1 MKTNQTYKA
10 RLVARGWNQEPRQ
23 DCGSTFALVCRL
35 QSVRMVIAIAAVMD
49 WEVRQLDKET
59 AFLYADIE
67 KEVFVAEQPGFETND
82 NEKGLL
88 VIKLGKSLY
97 GLAQSPGNCFHTID
111 AVLISI
117 GFVPFKSDKCMY
129 IYNHDGVII
138 VFTLY
143 VDHRLVIRGSVQLLE
158 KIRSKLTEK
167 FKMTDMG
174 DISLMLGM
182 QITRAREKK
191 TFTISQEYT
200 TSILER
206 FGMANCKPVGA
217 PGFG

>member
-1 MKTNQTYKA
+1 M
-10 RLVARGWNQEPRQ
+10 GW
-23 DCGSTFALVCRL
+23 L
-35 QSVRMVIAIAAVMD
+35 
-49 WEVRQLDKET
+49 K
-59 AFLYADIE
+59 
-67 KEVFVAEQPGFETND
+67 
-82 NEKGLL
+82 
-88 VIKLGKSLY
+88 
-97 GLAQSPGNCFHTID
+97 SPGNWFHTID
-111 AVLISI
+111 PVLISI
-117 GFVPFKSDKCMY
+117 RFVPLKSDTSIY

-138 VFTLY
+138 IHTLY
-143 VDHRLVIRGSVQLLE
+143 VDDRLVIGCNIQLIE
-158 KIRSKLTEK
+158 KIRSKLMEK

>member
-1 MKTNQTYKA
+1 MGWLKA
-10 RLVARGWNQEPRQ
+10 LG
-23 DCGSTFALVCRL
+23 
-35 QSVRMVIAIAAVMD
+35 I
-49 WEVRQLDKET
+49 
-59 AFLYADIE
+59 
-67 KEVFVAEQPGFETND
+67 GFIT
-82 NEKGLL
+82 
-88 VIKLGKSLY
+88 
-97 GLAQSPGNCFHTID
+97 
-111 AVLISI
+111 LIPFFNSI
-117 GFVPFKSDKCMY
+117 GFVPLKSDTCIY

-138 VFTLY
+138 ILTLC
-143 VDHRLVIRGSVQLLE
+143 VDDRLVIGGDIQLIE
-158 KIRSKLTEK
+158 KARSKLMEK